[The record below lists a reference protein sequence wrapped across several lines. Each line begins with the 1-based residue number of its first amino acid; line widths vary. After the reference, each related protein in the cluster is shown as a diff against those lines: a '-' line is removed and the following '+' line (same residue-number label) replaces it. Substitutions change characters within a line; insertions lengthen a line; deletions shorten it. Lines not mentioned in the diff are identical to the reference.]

1 VRQMDERGIMID
13 GCLLGTGGMM
23 PLPERWLSALL
34 VRCEG
39 HTVLIDCGEGTQISW
54 RYTGW
59 SFRDLDT
66 ILLTHLHADHVAG
79 LPGILFSLAFAEREE
94 PVRIVGPHGTS
105 RVVHALRS
113 IVPVLP
119 FALEVLEL
127 EGTSELQLPGG
138 LLVRTLPVAHR
149 VPCLAYTLH
158 RPRGRRFLPERAR
171 ALGIPV
177 QFWRQLQRGEPVEVG
192 GRIVS
197 PEEVLGPP
205 RRGITLAFVT
215 DTRPTPELPAFVRDA
230 DLLICE
236 GMYGDPAMLPRAIE
250 RGHMLFHEA
259 AELARAAQVQQ
270 LWLTHF
276 SPSLTD
282 PAAWLPLA
290 RAIFPATEIGPVHHT
305 ITLRFPP
312 D

>member
-1 VRQMDERGIMID
+1 M
-13 GCLLGTGGMM
+13 LGTGGMM

-34 VRCEG
+34 IRSEG

-79 LPGILFSLAFAEREE
+79 LPGVLFSLAFAEREE
-94 PVRIVGPHGTS
+94 TVRVIGPQGTRRIVA
-105 RVVHALRS
+105 ALRT
-113 IVPVLP
+113 IVPALP
-119 FALEVLEL
+119 FSVEVLEL
-127 EGTSELQLPGG
+127 PGSAELNLPGG
-138 LLVRTLPVAHR
+138 LHLRALPVAHR

-158 RPRGRRFLPERAR
+158 RPRGRRFDPERAR
-171 ALGIPV
+171 ALGVPV
-177 QFWRQLQRGEPVEVG
+177 LYWRRLQHGESVEID
-192 GRIVS
+192 GRLIT
-197 PEEVLGPP
+197 PDDVLGPP
-205 RRGITLAFVT
+205 RRGITVAFVT
-215 DTRPTPELPAFVRDA
+215 DTRPTPELPPFVHDA

-236 GMYGDPAMLPRAIE
+236 GMYGDPEMLPRAVE

-259 AELARAAQVQQ
+259 AELARAAQVER

-282 PAAWLPLA
+282 PETWLPTA
-290 RAIFPATEIGPVHHT
+290 RTIFPATEIGPVHRT
-305 ITLRFPP
+305 VTLRYR
-312 D
+312 DE

>member
-1 VRQMDERGIMID
+1 MVDV
-13 GCLLGTGGMM
+13 CLLGTGGMM

-94 PVRIVGPHGTS
+94 PVRIVGPRGTA
-105 RVVHALRS
+105 RVVAALRS

-119 FALEVLEL
+119 FTVEVVEL
-127 EGTSELQLPGG
+127 DGVAELVLPGN
-138 LLVRTLPVAHR
+138 LTLRSLPVAHR

-158 RPRGRRFLPERAR
+158 RPRSRRFLPERAQE
-171 ALGIPV
+171 LGVPV
-177 QFWRQLQRGEPVEVG
+177 QWWRQLQHGEPVVIA
-192 GRIVS
+192 GRVVR
-197 PEEVLGPP
+197 PDDVLGPP
-205 RRGITLAFVT
+205 RRGITVAFVT
-215 DTRPTPELPAFVRDA
+215 DTRPTPELPAFVDGA
-230 DLLICE
+230 DLLVCE
-236 GMYGDPAMLPRAIE
+236 GMYGDPALLPRAVE

-259 AELARAAQVQQ
+259 AELARAAGVQR

-282 PAAWLPLA
+282 PATWLPLA
-290 RAIFPATEIGPVHHT
+290 RAVFPATEIGPVHRT
-305 ITLRFPP
+305 VTLRFPEE
-312 D
+312 